1 MQELCDLTVH
11 VDEQHTF
18 LLHQVFLNR
27 DILWCH
33 SFLSFSSGNLSLLSQ
48 RVLCSFSGKLKEMV
62 SRERKRSQPKGSGVG
77 IMEFPGGAC
86 GFELVSRFC
95 YNNGSIAMTP
105 SNICLLHC
113 SAILLEMTEEV
124 SSCNLLRQT
133 ETFLD
138 GVFHWTWND
147 ILTALKSCEPFF
159 PIADSCGLLQ
169 KLVSSL
175 LAKIAANSEMPLL
188 SATPFPSSSSS
199 SSSPDASGFRC
210 SSSTKTPEPMKPCS
224 NREWWFDDLT
234 ILAPTTV
241 EKIMKTLGAYG
252 TDNKNLVLTRF
263 LLHYLKTVVQRPCS
277 GVGCGNLGHCKEE
290 YGGLADTAVHGVALM
305 GRTTFSCRGLFW
317 VLRVVSGLGLSKEC
331 RQKLERLM
339 GLVLDQATLDDLLV
353 SGHDGGVY
361 DVNLVLRL
369 VRIFVST
376 EEGGDG
382 SSSRRMKKVGR
393 LTDKYLGEIS
403 PDQSLKVSKFLE
415 VAESLPDSAR
425 DCFDGVYRA
434 LDIYLELVLWQ
445 SHPTLSAEERTR
457 LCGCLNYEKL
467 TLEACKDLA
476 KNPRVPPGAAVQA
489 LVSQHSKLHLG
500 TDVAHPSRTPAA
512 SPESPHE
519 KEQLKLSLQRIQCR
533 VKELEKACRNMKGQM
548 SKMVKTKSLT
558 HSNRGMPRLC

>member
-1 MQELCDLTVH
+1 
-11 VDEQHTF
+11 
-18 LLHQVFLNR
+18 
-27 DILWCH
+27 
-33 SFLSFSSGNLSLLSQ
+33 
-48 RVLCSFSGKLKEMV
+48 MV
-62 SRERKRSQPKGSGVG
+62 SQERQRSQPKGSGVG
-77 IMEFPGGAC
+77 IMEFPGGAS

-124 SSCNLLRQT
+124 SSYNLLRQT

-159 PIADSCGLLQ
+159 PTADACGLLQ

-199 SSSPDASGFRC
+199 SSSPDTSGFRC

-224 NREWWFDDLT
+224 NREWWFDDLN
-234 ILAPTTV
+234 ILAPSTI

-277 GVGCGNLGHCKEE
+277 GIGCGNLGHCKEE

-305 GRTTFSCRGLFW
+305 GRTAFSCRGLFW

-369 VRIFVST
+369 VRMFVST
-376 EEGGDG
+376 EEGGG
-382 SSSRRMKKVGR
+382 ASSQRMKKVGR

-425 DCFDGVYRA
+425 DCFDGVCRA
-434 LDIYLELVLWQ
+434 LDIYLEFIIQACPQLDLVSAIFL
-445 SHPTLSAEERTR
+445 LSAT
-457 LCGCLNYEKL
+457 G
-467 TLEACKDLA
+467 
-476 KNPRVPPGAAVQA
+476 
-489 LVSQHSKLHLG
+489 S
-500 TDVAHPSRTPAA
+500 
-512 SPESPHE
+512 
-519 KEQLKLSLQRIQCR
+519 
-533 VKELEKACRNMKGQM
+533 
-548 SKMVKTKSLT
+548 
-558 HSNRGMPRLC
+558 

>member
-1 MQELCDLTVH
+1 MQELCDLKVH
-11 VDEQHTF
+11 VNEQHTF
-18 LLHQVFLNR
+18 LLH
-27 DILWCH
+27 
-33 SFLSFSSGNLSLLSQ
+33 Q

-62 SRERKRSQPKGSGVG
+62 SQERQRSQPKGSGVG

-159 PIADSCGLLQ
+159 PTADSCGLLQ

-175 LAKIAANSEMPLL
+175 LAKIAANSEMMPLL

-199 SSSPDASGFRC
+199 SSSPDTSGFRC
-210 SSSTKTPEPMKPCS
+210 SSSTKTPEPMKPCF

-234 ILAPTTV
+234 ILAPSTI

-305 GRTTFSCRGLFW
+305 GRTAFSCRGLFW

-376 EEGGDG
+376 EEGGG
-382 SSSRRMKKVGR
+382 ASSQRLKKVGR

-434 LDIYLELVLWQ
+434 LDIYLE
-445 SHPTLSAEERTR
+445 SHPTLSTEERTR

-476 KNPRVPPGAAVQA
+476 KNPRVPPGVAVQA
-489 LVSQHSKLHLG
+489 LVSQHSKLHIG
-500 TDVAHPSRTPAA
+500 TDVADPSRTPAA
-512 SPESPHE
+512 SRESPHE
-519 KEQLKLSLQRIQCR
+519 KQQLKLSLQRMQCR
-533 VKELEKACRNMKGQM
+533 VKELEKTCRNMKGQM
-548 SKMVKTKSLT
+548 SKMVKTKSMN